1 MLLYE
6 NMQLDKIRDKDSTA
20 AFGGA
25 EIGGPSLAVGG
36 VTPDGQDATNELS
49 FMAVDALVHTR
60 LHAPWI
66 TSRHH
71 INEPE
76 EWWVKCTKAAK
87 IGLGSPSFFNDEVI
101 IPGMLNRGI
110 PIEDHA
116 IISRLVVLSLM
127 WPGVNTAGM
136 IWLSLI

>member
-1 MLLYE
+1 MKICSLT
-6 NMQLDKIRDKDSTA
+6 KIRDKDSTA

-110 PIEDHA
+110 PIEDA
-116 IISRLVVLSLM
+116 RLS
-127 WPGVNTAGM
+127 AA
-136 IWLSLI
+136 WLC

>member
-1 MLLYE
+1 MKICSLT
-6 NMQLDKIRDKDSTA
+6 KIRDKDSTA

-110 PIEDHA
+110 PIEDA
-116 IISRLVVLSLM
+116 RDYQPLGCVEPDV
-127 WPGVNTAGM
+127 AGREYGWHDM
-136 IWLSLI
+136 ASLI